1 MEISDLVN
9 LLANNGT
16 AIAIIGFFCYKDL
29 KFTQDL
35 QKTLTVLVDTVNA
48 LKDVVNDEKDVKKG
62 K

>member
-1 MEISDLVN
+1 MEFSDIIN
-9 LLANNGT
+9 LLVNNGT

-48 LKDVVNDEKDVKKG
+48 LKDVVNDEKNEKKG

>member
-1 MEISDLVN
+1 MEFSDIVTLLV
-9 LLANNGT
+9 NNGT
-16 AIAIIGFFCYKDL
+16 AIAIIAFFCYKDL

-48 LKDVVNDEKDVKKG
+48 LKDVVEDERAKKG

>member
-1 MEISDLVN
+1 MEFSDLVN
-9 LLANNGT
+9 LLVNNGT

-29 KFTQDL
+29 RFTQDL

-48 LKDVVNDEKDVKKG
+48 LKDVMADEKNEKKG